1 MYWKNYII
9 SHIEITSEQ
18 LVETDKQNK
27 TKQKWKKGFFF
38 FFFFFFFFHITEEW
52 KKCHDYNV

>member
-27 TKQKWKKGFFF
+27 TKQKWKKMRRKKKI
-38 FFFFFFFFHITEEW
+38 FHITEEW
-52 KKCHDYNV
+52 KNCHDYNV